1 MTAWARRP
9 SSLRSHCTWLP
20 RPGGAFSTLT
30 SKTPPIVSLRDFARS
45 ISPIIC
51 SAASASAQRTGDPSA
66 RSRSSSFER
75 PATSASTCPMR
86 TTWLSTR
93 TSNSARNAR
102 ATAPTAT
109 RMVVSRAL
117 ARSRMSRRSRRS
129 YFKPPARSACP
140 GRGRVTWRL
149 TGPSASSMA
158 ITSVQFFQSWFRTT
172 RDTGPPMVL
181 PWRTPP
187 RISIVSVSI
196 CILRPRP

>member
-45 ISPIIC
+45 ISSIIFC
-51 SAASASAQRTGDPSA
+51 AASSSAQRTGEASA
-66 RSRSSSFER
+66 RSMISSFDR
-75 PATSASTCPMR
+75 PLTSASTCPIR

-93 TSNSARNAR
+93 MPKAPRRDR
-102 ATAPTAT
+102 AIAPTAT

-117 ARSRMSRRSRRS
+117 ARSRMSRKSRRS
-129 YFKPPARSACP
+129 YFSPPARSAWP
-140 GRGRVTWRL
+140 GRGRVTRRL
-149 TGPSASSMA
+149 TGPSASSIA
-158 ITSVQFFQSWFRTT
+158 ITSVQFCQSRFCTT
-172 RDTGPPMVL
+172 RETGPPMVV